1 MVCMCSCMGLLV
13 VFAPCRVC
21 SVTEVYYLRLMA
33 DRVGRSLNI
42 YMLSKKLSFLSS
54 FFLFFNIKV

>member
-1 MVCMCSCMGLLV
+1 M
-13 VFAPCRVC
+13 
-21 SVTEVYYLRLMA
+21 TEVYYLRLMA

-54 FFLFFNIKV
+54 FYLFFNIKV